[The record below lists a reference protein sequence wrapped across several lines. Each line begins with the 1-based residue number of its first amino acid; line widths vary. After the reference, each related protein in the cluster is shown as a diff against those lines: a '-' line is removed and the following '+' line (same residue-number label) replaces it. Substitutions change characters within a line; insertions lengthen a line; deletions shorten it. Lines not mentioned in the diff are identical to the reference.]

1 MTTIFTDTSSR
12 PLELGLRPALDQDV
26 LSGPVRGEDEMSE
39 IYTRNRW
46 SIDKIGCEAYHKV
59 ASGAREQKR

>member
-1 MTTIFTDTSSR
+1 MSGVTTIFTDTSSR

-39 IYTRNRW
+39 IYTNVTVGPL
-46 SIDKIGCEAYHKV
+46 IK
-59 ASGAREQKR
+59 